1 MSGNFKIGS
10 VLEKIEIGVNTALK
24 FREKIEA
31 GVNKALKFGEKAF
44 IDRVKKAQN
53 TITVVYDGKAPY
65 IAARSI
71 YEYLQSLGYSAKL
84 VDTDK
89 YAEDSLEIIYGKVI
103 IVGHHTLAKKQ
114 LQCIS
119 FLQCDSYG
127 MKFGFC
133 GNRCVLKA
141 SRSALGRGKKGRNQF
156 SDYYDS
162 RMIYHE
168 KLANKYGTPM
178 CFGLRDETR
187 KSQYDLLWLEFV
199 TYGLSEFLADIQI
212 QENIAEKASADL
224 LRQLEADKDRT
235 FTLEEIQQNIYEQNE
250 CAGMETLH
258 RHLGNDIVCTG
269 VWADAKEKYD
279 LEDSELL
286 EGELSACTFTI
297 GCYTIRSAQRLY
309 KDTDEVHYTEKIPA
323 NQEEIT
329 SFKENRKGLL
339 ALFPTDDGIRLVH
352 EISAKHH
359 AADTSA
365 FPEGWKYICLA
376 TTSIS
381 WSESIDFIGTIKSK
395 AEVPDEQADL
405 FVLKTYTGDS
415 FGTADWY
422 KLDADGAVSE
432 YQEHPYNSDSFKASW
447 KNSSEKQTTELE
459 KEKEI

>member
-10 VLEKIEIGVNTALK
+10 VLEKIETGVNTALK
-24 FREKIEA
+24 Y
-31 GVNKALKFGEKAF
+31 GEKALINQF
-44 IDRVKKAQN
+44 KKAQN

-71 YEYLQSLGYSAKL
+71 YEYIQSLGYPAKL
-84 VDTDK
+84 IDTKK
-89 YAEDSLEIIYGKVI
+89 YAKDSLEITYGKVI
-103 IVGHHTLAKKQ
+103 IVGHHTLAKEQ
-114 LQCIS
+114 LQCIG
-119 FLQCDSYG
+119 FLQYDNYG

-133 GNRCVLKA
+133 GNRCVLRA

-168 KLANKYGTPM
+168 KLANKYRTPM
-178 CFGLRDETR
+178 RFGSRDETR

-199 TYGLSEFLADIQI
+199 AYGLSEFLADTQI
-212 QENIAEKASADL
+212 QDNIAERASADL

-250 CAGMETLH
+250 CAGMKTLH

-269 VWADAKEKYD
+269 VWADAKEECY

-309 KDTDEVHYTEKIPA
+309 KDTYEVRYTEKIPA
-323 NQEEIT
+323 DQEEIA
-329 SFKENRKGLL
+329 SFKENREGLL
-339 ALFPTDDGIRLVH
+339 TSFPTADGIRLVH

-359 AADTSA
+359 TADTSA
-365 FPEGWKYICLA
+365 FPEGLKYICLA
-376 TTSIS
+376 TTSIN

-395 AEVPDEQADL
+395 AEVPNEQADL
-405 FVLKTYTGDS
+405 FVLKTYTGSS
-415 FGTADWY
+415 FSVAHWY
-422 KLDADGAVSE
+422 RLDTNGALSE
-432 YQEHPYNSDSFKASW
+432 YQEHPYDLDSFKASW
-447 KNSSEKQTTELE
+447 KNSSEKQTMELE